1 MLREV
6 HYHCIRRSVEIPMPH
21 IHIHNELI
29 TNITQLCLRLC
40 RAEPVLIIISD
51 AYNAFEKA
59 SQATYPSMAST
70 LLHYQTLFQIY
81 TSRLGPVARD
91 RDEYEVAFG
100 LILCFARHT
109 FEACHQPVNMIN
121 LLAEE
126 ATRDIQGEMPLL
138 KLYNTTWSSMLNS
151 QCVK

>member
-6 HYHCIRRSVEIPMPH
+6 HYHCIRRNAEIPMPH

-40 RAEPVLIIISD
+40 RAEPVMITISD
-51 AYNAFEKA
+51 AYNAFENA
-59 SQATYPSMAST
+59 AQSIYPSMAST
-70 LLHYQTLFQIY
+70 ILHYQTLFQIY
-81 TSRLGPVARD
+81 TSRIGPIARD
-91 RDEYEVAFG
+91 RDEYDVAFG

-109 FEACHQPVNMIN
+109 FEACHQHVNMID

-126 ATRDIQGEMPLL
+126 ATRDIQGEMSLL
-138 KLYNTTWSSMLNS
+138 KLYNTTWSFMLNS
-151 QCVK
+151 QYVK